1 MYQKQILMEKLKE
14 ATASVLP
21 ISLIVMAI
29 SFVLVPVD
37 AGLMLSFV
45 IATAMLI
52 LGMGLFTL
60 GADMSMSRIG
70 NYMGS
75 KLTKSRKLPLILT
88 VSFALGVAI
97 TVAEPDL
104 QVLAGNVPEIDTT
117 VLILTV
123 SVGVG
128 FFLMLCMVRI
138 LFSISLRTM
147 LIVFYAI
154 VFAAAFLS
162 DESILSVAFDSGGVT
177 TGPMTVP
184 FIMALGVGVAS
195 IRSDEN
201 AKADSFGLVG
211 LCSIGPILSVLLLG
225 AIYKTQ
231 PAQGESGAVS
241 GVATTVELGKDYLH
255 ALPEYLWEVT
265 MALLPIVVFFL
276 IFQVISLKLRKLPFM
291 RIVIG
296 ILYTYL
302 GLVLFLTGV
311 NIGFSPLGYALGAA
325 LAEGWKV
332 YLLAPLSMLMGWFII
347 NAEPAVHTLNK
358 QVEELSAGAISAK
371 AMGMS
376 LSIAVSAAG
385 GLAMLRV
392 ITGISIMYFLVPG
405 YLIALALSF
414 FVPRTFTAIAFDSGG
429 VASGP
434 LTATFMLPFATG
446 ACEALGGNV
455 MTDAFGLV
463 ALVAMMPLITVQ
475 VMGAIYVVKSRH
487 ASQEPQLPD
496 FGDNEIIELWEAC

>member
-231 PAQGESGAVS
+231 PAQGESSAVS

-255 ALPEYLWEVT
+255 ALPDYLWEVT

-311 NIGFSPLGYALGAA
+311 NVGFSPLGYALGAA
-325 LAEGWKV
+325 LADGWKV
-332 YLLAPLSMLMGWFII
+332 YLLAPLATLMGWFII

>member
-231 PAQGESGAVS
+231 PAQGESGTVS
-241 GVATTVELGKDYLH
+241 GVATTVELGKDYL
-255 ALPEYLWEVT
+255 
-265 MALLPIVVFFL
+265 
-276 IFQVISLKLRKLPFM
+276 
-291 RIVIG
+291 
-296 ILYTYL
+296 
-302 GLVLFLTGV
+302 
-311 NIGFSPLGYALGAA
+311 
-325 LAEGWKV
+325 
-332 YLLAPLSMLMGWFII
+332 LAPLAMLMGWFII